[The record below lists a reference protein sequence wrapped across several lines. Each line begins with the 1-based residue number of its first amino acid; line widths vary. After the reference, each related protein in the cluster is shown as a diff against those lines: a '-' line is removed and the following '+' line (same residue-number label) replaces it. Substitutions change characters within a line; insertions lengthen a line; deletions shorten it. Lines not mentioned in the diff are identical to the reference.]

1 MIQIINVGSC
11 LKNIKTLNI
20 TKYECINKIYN
31 VNRFTWAN
39 IDLNNSK
46 AEFQITCENNKIKII
61 RIDSYE
67 GWKFNLQVY
76 IDIKYNLEEEIDI
89 SMTTLPE
96 RLKSIHFKKVYN
108 SLLNQKNK
116 FNKLIINLEINSFI
130 YKIPKYL
137 LLNENVILN
146 KCDKKGSCLKLLGCL
161 SKIPNERLVIIMDD
175 DIVMRNNFIKI
186 LYECFKLQ
194 NDANV
199 VVTNMTGDS
208 NIGKKLNY
216 LEVAGFGG
224 YIFKMQDNIRLFNSY
239 YKNMPTI
246 AKNIDDQWISWVFNK
261 IGVTVKR
268 QNILKDP
275 MKNIFDIP
283 NTDPHPKWKELC
295 KHTPRAKLI
304 HNFYNLI
311 K

>member
-1 MIQIINVGSC
+1 
-11 LKNIKTLNI
+11 
-20 TKYECINKIYN
+20 
-31 VNRFTWAN
+31 
-39 IDLNNSK
+39 
-46 AEFQITCENNKIKII
+46 
-61 RIDSYE
+61 
-67 GWKFNLQVY
+67 
-76 IDIKYNLEEEIDI
+76 
-89 SMTTLPE
+89 
-96 RLKSIHFKKVYN
+96 
-108 SLLNQKNK
+108 
-116 FNKLIINLEINSFI
+116 
-130 YKIPKYL
+130 
-137 LLNENVILN
+137 
-146 KCDKKGSCLKLLGCL
+146 
-161 SKIPNERLVIIMDD
+161 MDD

>member
-1 MIQIINVGSC
+1 MIQIINVGSSS
-11 LKNIKTLNI
+11 KNIKLLNI
-20 TKYECINKIYN
+20 KKYECINKIYN

-46 AEFQITCENNKIKII
+46 VEFQITCENNKLKIM
-61 RIDSYE
+61 RIDSNE
-67 GWKFNLQVY
+67 GWNFNLLLY
-76 IDIKYNLEEEIDI
+76 LEIKYKLEEEIDI

-108 SLLNQKNK
+108 SLLNQTDK
-116 FNKLIINLEINSFI
+116 FNRLIINLEINTFL

-137 LLNENVILN
+137 LINKNVVFN

-161 SKIPNERLVIIMDD
+161 SEIPNERLVIVMDD

-186 LYECFKLQ
+186 LHESFKLQ
-194 NDANV
+194 NNSNV
-199 VVTNMTGDS
+199 VITNMIGNS
-208 NIGKKLNY
+208 NIGNKPKY
-216 LEVAGFGG
+216 IEVAGFGG
-224 YIFKMQDNIRLFNSY
+224 YILRMQDNIRLFNSY
-239 YKNMPTI
+239 YKNMPPI
-246 AKNIDDQWISWVFNK
+246 AKNIDDQWISWVFYK
-261 IGVTVKR
+261 LGVTVKK

-295 KHTPRAKLI
+295 KHTPREKLI
-304 HNFYNLI
+304 KNFYKLI
-311 K
+311 L